1 MASIKLNK
9 SEVDRLEIGE
19 TPFTVWDTEVKGF
32 GVRVWTSGSK
42 VYVFKYQQRGK
53 QHWITLGPTNQL
65 PFARAKKKAT
75 ELRLEILDGQNPGQE
90 IQERR
95 EALTVSALCD
105 RFLAEH
111 VDVKTKPS
119 TRKEYRRVVEHDIRP
134 VLGSLKAEDVKP
146 MDVHDLHHK
155 LAGSPIQAN
164 RTMAVLSKM
173 FTLSELWGIRP
184 PHSNPCFL
192 IQKMPESRRERFL
205 SEKELKAIGTA
216 ISALEE
222 TLAIPLFAGSAI
234 RMLIL
239 TGARLGEITGL
250 RWEMVDTENGFLHLP
265 DSKTGKKV
273 IFLNPPAIELL
284 NDLPRL
290 QTNPYVFPGEIGNG
304 PITNLVYSWN
314 RVKKKSGISGV
325 RIHDLRHTFASMAA
339 RSGLSLQIV
348 GALLGHAHPSTTKRY
363 THFASKPLQDGS
375 HQVGNLLGDLIGG
388 TSENKPEGSSEN

>member
-9 SEVDRLEIGE
+9 SEVDHLKVEK
-19 TPFTVWDTEVKGF
+19 TAYTVWDTEVRGF
-32 GVRVWTSGSK
+32 GVRVWSSGSK
-42 VYVFKYQQRGK
+42 VYVFKYQHRGK
-53 QHWITLGPTNQL
+53 QHWITLGPANQL

-95 EALTVSALCD
+95 DALTVSALCE
-105 RFLAEH
+105 RFIAEH
-111 VDVKTKPS
+111 VDVKTKAS
-119 TRKEYRRVVEHDIRP
+119 TQKEYRRVIEHDIRP
-134 VLGSLKAEDVKP
+134 SLGEMKVEDVKP
-146 MDVHDLHHK
+146 KDVHELHHK
-155 LAGSPIQAN
+155 LSASPIQAN

-184 PHSNPCFL
+184 QNSNPCHL
-192 IQKMPESRRERFL
+192 IQKMPENRRERFL

-222 TLAIPLFAGSAI
+222 TLEIPIFAGAAI

-273 IFLNPPAIELL
+273 IFLNLPAIELF
-284 NDLPRL
+284 DELPRL
-290 QTNPYVFPGEIGNG
+290 MTNPHVFPGEIGNG
-304 PITNLVYSWN
+304 PITNLIYSWN

-375 HQVGNLLGDLIGG
+375 QQVGNMLGLLLGV
-388 TSENKPEGSSEN
+388 TSENIPDDDLK

>member
-1 MASIKLNK
+1 MEKTAY
-9 SEVDRLEIGE
+9 
-19 TPFTVWDTEVKGF
+19 TVWDTEVRGF
-32 GVRVWTSGSK
+32 GVRVWSSGSK
-42 VYVFKYQQRGK
+42 VYVFKYQHRGK
-53 QHWITLGPTNQL
+53 QHWITLGPANQL

-95 EALTVSALCD
+95 DALTVSALCE
-105 RFLAEH
+105 RFIAEH
-111 VDVKTKPS
+111 VDVKTKAS
-119 TRKEYRRVVEHDIRP
+119 TQKEYRRVIEHDIRP
-134 VLGSLKAEDVKP
+134 SLGEMKVEDVKP
-146 MDVHDLHHK
+146 KDVHELHHK
-155 LAGSPIQAN
+155 LSASPIQAN

-184 PHSNPCFL
+184 QNSNPCHL
-192 IQKMPESRRERFL
+192 IQKMPENRRERFL

-222 TLAIPLFAGSAI
+222 TLEIPIFAGAAI

-273 IFLNPPAIELL
+273 IFLNLPAIELF
-284 NDLPRL
+284 DELPRL
-290 QTNPYVFPGEIGNG
+290 MTNPHVFPGEIGNG
-304 PITNLVYSWN
+304 PITNLIYSWN

-375 HQVGNLLGDLIGG
+375 QQVGNMLGLLLGV
-388 TSENKPEGSSEN
+388 TSENIPDDDLK